1 MVLKYNP
8 LLVPPPV
15 SSSDEE
21 PSDSENDVSDREND
35 VADSENDVVDSDSDN
50 DVSETEGEE
59 NDVDSGD
66 DDVVVVED
74 SEDEQPIGLL
84 KKSKAGASSSKT
96 PTAGASSSK
105 APTAGASSS
114 KPAAEP
120 GSESNSDGG
129 SDEVRSVSSPDSD
142 GFTVRQIVL
151 KREKQVVA
159 GTARRLSGKKPAR
172 SGPSGS
178 EAEKKRK
185 RKKVDGGD
193 GAERSEKKEVDSGE
207 GAVKSEKRALF
218 QRLWSEED
226 EIALLQG
233 LGEYERQKGTDPF
246 YEMDGFFEF
255 IKGSI
260 HIRVTQ
266 TQLVNKARRMRR
278 KFVRNAMR
286 GKDGKDP
293 SFKRPHDRRAYEV
306 SKTIW
311 GDGKMKIRPKRRG
324 RPFGTSNRVASRK
337 REVIKKEDAPQN
349 TQEEKGGE
357 DFWAR
362 YPCLR
367 DSIDSF
373 PSLPEWGKKL
383 MMEKLIE
390 TPEEKLNELEGRW
403 KELGRAVCEL
413 HLSHL
418 QLIKDQAKVVHEAM
432 TSDSQ

>member
-1 MVLKYNP
+1 MLKYNP

-50 DVSETEGEE
+50 DVSEAESEE
-59 NDVDSGD
+59 NDVGSGD

-105 APTAGASSS
+105 
-114 KPAAEP
+114 PAAEA

-337 REVIKKEDAPQN
+337 REVI
-349 TQEEKGGE
+349 
-357 DFWAR
+357 
-362 YPCLR
+362 
-367 DSIDSF
+367 
-373 PSLPEWGKKL
+373 
-383 MMEKLIE
+383 
-390 TPEEKLNELEGRW
+390 
-403 KELGRAVCEL
+403 
-413 HLSHL
+413 
-418 QLIKDQAKVVHEAM
+418 
-432 TSDSQ
+432 